1 MHHSSQAVTTVPAMT
16 GSGSGWEGG
25 TPIPWLCAG
34 SILGTL
40 RLTPYTTSQH
50 QRVHQTP
57 WWRILM
63 EARSCTLLYS
73 LGSLIPRPGDEEGG
87 QETLT
92 VLNHCKVHIS
102 PRAGS
107 LVTTSTLRWS
117 TLPCTCPHAI
127 TSPYC
132 MPLWLPSLFTSF
144 KGV

>member
-1 MHHSSQAVTTVPAMT
+1 MLHPPSQAVTTMPAMT

-25 TPIPWLCAG
+25 TLFHVLCAG

-63 EARSCTLLYS
+63 EGRSCTLLYS

-87 QETLT
+87 QEMPT
-92 VLNHCKVHIS
+92 VLNHSKVHIS
-102 PRAGS
+102 SRAGS
-107 LVTTSTLRWS
+107 LVTTSTLRWTTHAPTQS
-117 TLPCTCPHAI
+117 HLLIACPFGFPH
-127 TSPYC
+127 S
-132 MPLWLPSLFTSF
+132 SLAL
-144 KGV
+144 KE